1 MKRRLIVVLALAAV
15 IGMPALMEGDRAF
28 ANDGRSFFGAVY
40 TMSNAV
46 DGNAVLT
53 FFRLPDGRLFR
64 AGATPTGGN
73 GTGSGLGNQGGLVL
87 TRNER
92 WLLAVN
98 AGSDT
103 VTVFE
108 VGHLGLRRRD
118 VQSSGGSQPISIATH
133 RNLVYVLN
141 ALSDSISGF
150 RLTKHG
156 TLHPIPGSIRSL
168 SASGV
173 GPAQISFTPDGDVLV
188 VTEKN
193 TNRIVTFP
201 VDRDGV
207 AGDIQVHPSSGETP
221 FGFAFGKRDQL
232 FVSEAFG
239 GAPDASAVSSYRVDE
254 EGGLETISASVGTT
268 ETAACW
274 VAVSPNGRFAYVT
287 NTGSG
292 SVSAY
297 AIDFDGTIELVGD
310 GRTGVTGDGS
320 TPIDLAITDNG
331 RFLYTLNS
339 GTQTIGVFR
348 IGNDGGLT
356 PLRFVSGLPESANGM
371 AAR

>member
-1 MKRRLIVVLALAAV
+1 MKKRLILVLTLVAFFAL
-15 IGMPALMEGDRAF
+15 PALMKGDGVIAH
-28 ANDGRSFFGAVY
+28 GSFFGAVY
-40 TMSNAV
+40 TMSNAA

-53 FFRLPDGRLFR
+53 FFRLPDGRLLR

-92 WLLAVN
+92 WLLGVN

-118 VQSSGGSQPISIATH
+118 VEPSGGSQPISIATH

-141 ALSDSISGF
+141 ALSDSIAGF

-156 TLHPIPGSIRSL
+156 RLDPIPGSIRSL
-168 SASGV
+168 STSGA
-173 GPAQISFTPDGDVLV
+173 GPAQISFTPDGEVLV

-193 TNRIVTFP
+193 TNKIVTFT
-201 VDRDGV
+201 VDAEGL
-207 AGDIQVHPSSGETP
+207 AGPIHVHASSGITP

-239 GAPDASAVSSYRVDE
+239 GAPDVSAVSSYRVDE
-254 EGGLETISASVGTT
+254 DGGLETISPSVGTT

-274 VAVSPNGRFAYVT
+274 VALTPNGRFAYVT

-297 AIDFDGTIELVGD
+297 AIDFDGTIELIGD

-339 GTQTIGVFR
+339 GTHTIGVFHIR
-348 IGNDGGLT
+348 HDGGLT

>member
-1 MKRRLIVVLALAAV
+1 MTKRLTVVLALAAV
-15 IGMPALMEGDRAF
+15 VAVPALMKRDRAF
-28 ANDGRSFFGAVY
+28 ADGRGSFFGAVY
-40 TMSNAV
+40 TMSNAG

-53 FFRLPDGRLFR
+53 FLRLPNGRLLR

-87 TRNER
+87 TQNER

-118 VQSSGGSQPISIATH
+118 VQPSGGSQPISIATH

-141 ALSDSISGF
+141 ALSDSIAGF
-150 RLTKHG
+150 RLSRHG

-201 VDRDGV
+201 LDRDGGV
-207 AGDIQVHPSSGETP
+207 ADIRVHPSSGETP
-221 FGFAFGKRDQL
+221 FGFAFGKRNQL

-239 GAPDASAVSSYRVDE
+239 GTLDASAVSSYRIDE

-297 AIDFDGTIELVGD
+297 AVDFDGTIELVGD
-310 GRTGVTGDGS
+310 GRAGVTGDGS
-320 TPIDLAITDNG
+320 MPIDLAITDNG

-339 GTQTIGVFR
+339 GTHAIGVFFIR
-348 IGNDGGLT
+348 HDGGLT